1 MEEEDDKRNVE
12 ALKKN
17 EIDAKEKKRNRM
29 NKINGMK
36 EQIKDE
42 FVIKNTMP
50 MMNKM
55 RITRTEYTP
64 INTIQC

>member
-1 MEEEDDKRNVE
+1 
-12 ALKKN
+12 
-17 EIDAKEKKRNRM
+17 M

-64 INTIQC
+64 INTKQC